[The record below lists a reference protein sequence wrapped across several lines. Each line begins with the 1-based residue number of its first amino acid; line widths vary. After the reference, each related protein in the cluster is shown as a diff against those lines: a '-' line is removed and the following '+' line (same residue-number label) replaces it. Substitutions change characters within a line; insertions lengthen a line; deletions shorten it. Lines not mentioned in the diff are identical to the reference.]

1 MYAVTGATGKTG
13 LVVAEELLKAG
24 KEVIA
29 IGRNQEKL
37 AQLEAAGADVHAGD
51 LLDKDFAVTAL
62 KGAKAAYIMIP
73 QNFST
78 DDYRGFQGKMA
89 GSLASAVKANG
100 ITHVVTLSSIGA
112 QMAEKGGIVQGLYD
126 MEQIFNALDGVHVLH
141 LRPGFFME
149 NLFSMIPVIRH
160 MNMLV
165 SGIRSDMAVP
175 MVATPDI
182 GMLAARH
189 LKALDFSG
197 KGHQYV
203 LGARDYTYPEVAGLL
218 GRYIGKPDL
227 QYVQVGADQLIESFI
242 QMGATRNIGEV
253 YAEFTK
259 AMNDGILME
268 GVVRSRDNT
277 SPTLLDEFAVL
288 FSEAYKKQ

>member
-13 LVVAEELLKAG
+13 MVVADELLKAG

-37 AQLEAAGADVHAGD
+37 AQLETAGAEVHAGD
-51 LLDKDFAVTAL
+51 LLDEDFAVTAL

-78 DDYRGFQGKMA
+78 DDYRGFQGKIA
-89 GSLASAVKANG
+89 RSLASAVKANG
-100 ITHVVTLSSIGA
+100 VTHVVTLSSIGA
-112 QMAEKGGIVQGLYD
+112 QMPEKGGIVQGLYD

-149 NLFSMIPVIRH
+149 NLFNMIPVIRH

-182 GMLAARH
+182 GVLAARH
-189 LKALDFSG
+189 LKALDFNG
-197 KGHQYV
+197 KSHQYV

-227 QYVQVGADQLIESFI
+227 QYVQVGPDQLIESFI

-253 YAEFTK
+253 YAEFTE
-259 AMNDGILME
+259 AMNDGSLMQ
-268 GVVRSRDNT
+268 GVVRSTENT
-277 SPTLLDEFAVL
+277 SPTLLDEFAVF